1 MAKIFE
7 IGTYLIRTLSNFYDE
22 FKVFDKKTLSQ
33 MFDRVIKAI
42 LVFYGTAILKINFVE
57 AFFIKTLLQELCHV
71 RFFRNLLA

>member
-1 MAKIFE
+1 MAKKFE

-71 RFFRNLLA
+71 RFFRNLLE

>member
-57 AFFIKTLLQELCHV
+57 AFFVKTLLQELCHV
-71 RFFRNLLA
+71 RFSGTF

>member
-42 LVFYGTAILKINFVE
+42 LVFCGTAILKINFVE

-71 RFFRNLLA
+71 RFFRNLLE

>member
-57 AFFIKTLLQELCHV
+57 AFFIKALLQELCHV
-71 RFFRNLLA
+71 RFFRNLLE

>member
-57 AFFIKTLLQELCHV
+57 AFFIKTLLQKLCHV
-71 RFFRNLLA
+71 RFFRNLLE